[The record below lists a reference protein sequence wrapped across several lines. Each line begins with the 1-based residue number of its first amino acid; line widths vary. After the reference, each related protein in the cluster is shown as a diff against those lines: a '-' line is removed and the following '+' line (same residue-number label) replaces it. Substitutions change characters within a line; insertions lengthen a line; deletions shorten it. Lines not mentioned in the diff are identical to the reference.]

1 MACRG
6 GVTIG
11 ADWDPTPTQISLFA
25 TRNFCRLLKGA
36 ASSAPIDKPDI
47 DQLLLERV
55 VGLAIYNCVRQFDL
69 APKTAAQVIN

>member
-1 MACRG
+1 MARRG

-11 ADWDPTPTQISLFA
+11 ADWDPTPTQISLLA
-25 TRNFCRLLKGA
+25 TRNCCRLLKG

-55 VGLAIYNCVRQFDL
+55 VGLAIYNCVRQLDL
-69 APKTAAQVIN
+69 APKTAAQVVN